1 MALLHFDATQVAPST
16 GAADAIPAGWYNAA
30 IDASEMKPTRDG
42 LGAYLELAYKVIDG
56 QYAGR
61 KVFTR
66 LNLRNANAQAQEIA
80 MKDLSAIAHA
90 TGVLQVADSAQ
101 LHNIPMKIK
110 VKLRPAEGAYEASN
124 EISAYRNIN
133 DTSVGGVAAPA
144 APAAPAYAPPAAPV
158 APPAGTGWAPPAAAA
173 PQPWAAAPAQAP
185 AAPAYAA
192 PAAPAAPAPAAP
204 PPWGGAPAAPAA
216 PAAPVAPAAPAAPAA
231 APPWAAQPAQ

>member
-42 LGAYLELAYKVIDG
+42 LGAYLELAFKVLDG

-66 LNLRNANAQAQEIA
+66 LNLRNQNAQAQEIA

-90 TGVLQVADSAQ
+90 TGVLQVADSTQ
-101 LHNIPMKIK
+101 LHNIPIKIK
-110 VKLRPAEGAYEASN
+110 VKVRPADGQYEAGN

-133 DTSVGGVAAPA
+133 DQTVGNAAPA
-144 APAAPAYAPPAAPV
+144 AAAAPAFGAPPAPAPM

-173 PQPWAAAPAQAP
+173 QQPWAAPAAAAAPAPMAAPAQAP
-185 AAPAYAA
+185 AAPPAPPAWGAPPVQAA
-192 PAAPAAPAPAAP
+192 PAAAA
-204 PPWGGAPAAPAA
+204 AAPAA
-216 PAAPVAPAAPAAPAA
+216 AAPVAP
-231 APPWAAQPAQ
+231 PWAQQPAQ